1 MHQHYVQKGVKK
13 KKKKRIRSF
22 YTSVDYSR
30 SVFLA
35 RGSLTLLV
43 DLEVAS
49 HE

>member
-13 KKKKRIRSF
+13 TNNVRSF

-43 DLEVAS
+43 FDLEVIS

>member
-1 MHQHYVQKGVKK
+1 MHQHYVPKGV